1 MKTFDMDMTFQ
12 ATQSF
17 TKQSFN
23 RMSKQTTISRLKTEI
38 DAFARHMFVLQSRS
52 PIIATWSYD
61 DIQAMDVKN
70 HPRLE
75 RMKEQVVVELLSAG
89 DRAGPS
95 YYTAQPIGRPFRNRV
110 AAATPILDTFM
121 RVASHLSLKNA
132 HRALKGKRTIFK

>member
-23 RMSKQTTISRLKTEI
+23 RMSKQTTISGLKTEI

-52 PIIATWSYD
+52 PIIATWSYN
-61 DIQAMDVKN
+61 DIQSMDVKN

-75 RMKEQVVVELLSAG
+75 RMKEQVVIELLSAG

-121 RVASHLSLKNA
+121 RVASQLSRKNS
-132 HRALKGKRTIFK
+132 HRAIRGKRTIFK

>member
-1 MKTFDMDMTFQ
+1 MNMTFE

-23 RMSKQTTISRLKTEI
+23 RMAKQTTISGLRAEI

-61 DIQAMDVKN
+61 DVQAMDVKN

-75 RMKEQVVVELLSAG
+75 RMKEQVVIELLSAG

-110 AAATPILDTFM
+110 AAATPILNAFM
-121 RVASHLSLKNA
+121 RIASQLSRKNA
-132 HRALKGKRTIFK
+132 HRALKGRRTIFK

>member
-23 RMSKQTTISRLKTEI
+23 RMAKQTTISGLKAEI
-38 DAFARHMFVLQSRS
+38 EAFANRMFVLQSRS
-52 PIIATWSYD
+52 PIIATFGVD
-61 DIQAMDVKN
+61 DVRSMNVKG

-75 RMKEQVVVELLSAG
+75 QMKEQVVVELLSAG
-89 DRAGPS
+89 DAAGPS

-110 AAATPILDTFM
+110 AAATPILNTFM
-121 RVASHLSLKNA
+121 RVASQLSRKNA
-132 HRALKGKRTIFK
+132 HRAIRGRRTIFK

>member
-52 PIIATWSYD
+52 PIIATWIYD
-61 DIQAMDVKN
+61 DVQAMDVKN

-75 RMKEQVVVELLSAG
+75 RMKEQVVIELLSAG
-89 DRAGPS
+89 DAAGPS
-95 YYTAQPIGRPFRNRV
+95 YSTAQPIGRPFRNRV
-110 AAATPILDTFM
+110 AAATPILNTFM
-121 RVASHLSLKNA
+121 RVASKL
-132 HRALKGKRTIFK
+132 

>member
-12 ATQSF
+12 ATQAF

-23 RMSKQTTISRLKTEI
+23 RMSKQTTISGLRSEI

-61 DIQAMDVKN
+61 DVQAMDVKN

-75 RMKEQVVVELLSAG
+75 RMKEQVVIELLSAG
-89 DRAGPS
+89 DAAGPS
-95 YYTAQPIGRPFRNRV
+95 YYTAQPIGRPFRRRV
-110 AAATPILDTFM
+110 AAATPILNTFM
-121 RVASHLSLKNA
+121 RVASQLSRKNA
-132 HRALKGKRTIFK
+132 HRALKGRRTIFK

>member
-1 MKTFDMDMTFQ
+1 MKTFDMDMSFQ
-12 ATQSF
+12 STKSF

-23 RMSKQTTISRLKTEI
+23 RMSKQTTISGLRAEI

-61 DIQAMDVKN
+61 DVQAMDVKN

-75 RMKEQVVVELLSAG
+75 RMKEQVVIELLSAG
-89 DRAGPS
+89 DAAGPS

-121 RVASHLSLKNA
+121 RVASQISRKNA
-132 HRALKGKRTIFK
+132 LRALRGRRTIFK

>member
-1 MKTFDMDMTFQ
+1 MDMTFQ

-23 RMSKQTTISRLKTEI
+23 RMSQQTTMSGLRQEI
-38 DAFARHMFVLQSRS
+38 EAFARHMFVLQSRS
-52 PIIATWSYD
+52 PIIATFGVD
-61 DIQAMDVKN
+61 DVRSMDVRG

-75 RMKEQVVVELLSAG
+75 RMKEQVVIELLSAG
-89 DRAGPS
+89 DAAGPS

-121 RVASHLSLKNA
+121 RVASQLSRRNA
-132 HRALKGKRTIFK
+132 HRALKGRRTVFK

>member
-23 RMSKQTTISRLKTEI
+23 RMSKQTTISGLKAEI
-38 DAFARHMFVLQSRS
+38 EAFANRMFVLQSRS
-52 PIIATWSYD
+52 PIIATFGVD
-61 DIQAMDVKN
+61 DVRSMNVKG

-75 RMKEQVVVELLSAG
+75 RMKEQVVIELLSAG
-89 DRAGPS
+89 DAAGPS

-110 AAATPILDTFM
+110 AAATPILDTFI
-121 RVASHLSLKNA
+121 RVASQLSRKNA
-132 HRALKGKRTIFK
+132 HRAIRGRRTIFK

>member
-23 RMSKQTTISRLKTEI
+23 RMSKQTTISGLRSEI

-52 PIIATWSYD
+52 PIIATWSYND
-61 DIQAMDVKN
+61 VQAMDVKN

-75 RMKEQVVVELLSAG
+75 RMKEQVVIELLSAG

-121 RVASHLSLKNA
+121 RVASQISRKNA
-132 HRALKGKRTIFK
+132 HRALKGRRTIFK

>member
-1 MKTFDMDMTFQ
+1 MNMTFE

-23 RMSKQTTISRLKTEI
+23 RMAKQTTISGLRAEI

-61 DIQAMDVKN
+61 DVQAMDVKN

-75 RMKEQVVVELLSAG
+75 RMKEQVVIELLSAG

-95 YYTAQPIGRPFRNRV
+95 YYTAQPIGKPFRRRV

-121 RVASHLSLKNA
+121 RIATQISRKNA
-132 HRALKGKRTIFK
+132 HRALKGRRTIFK

>member
-1 MKTFDMDMTFQ
+1 MRSFDMDMTFNSTQ
-12 ATQSF
+12 AF

-23 RMSKQTTISRLKTEI
+23 RMSKQTTISGLRTEI
-38 DAFARHMFVLQSRS
+38 DAFANRMFVLQSRS

-61 DIQAMDVKN
+61 DVQAMDVKN
-70 HPRLE
+70 YPRLE
-75 RMKEQVVVELLSAG
+75 RMKEQVVIEMLSAG

-121 RVASHLSLKNA
+121 RVASQLSRKNA
-132 HRALKGKRTIFK
+132 HRAIRGRRTIFK

>member
-1 MKTFDMDMTFQ
+1 MNMTFE

-23 RMSKQTTISRLKTEI
+23 RMAKQTTISGLRAEI

-52 PIIATWSYD
+52 PIIATWSYND
-61 DIQAMDVKN
+61 VQAMDVKN
-70 HPRLE
+70 YPRLKL
-75 RMKEQVVVELLSAG
+75 MKEQVVIELLSAG

-95 YYTAQPIGRPFRNRV
+95 YYTSQPIGKPFRRRV

-121 RVASHLSLKNA
+121 RVASQLSRKNA
-132 HRALKGKRTIFK
+132 HRALKGRRTIFK

>member
-1 MKTFDMDMTFQ
+1 MRNFDMDMTFNSTQ
-12 ATQSF
+12 AF

-23 RMSKQTTISRLKTEI
+23 RMSKQTTISGLKTEI

-61 DIQAMDVKN
+61 DIQSMDVKN

-121 RVASHLSLKNA
+121 RVASQLSRKNA
-132 HRALKGKRTIFK
+132 HRALKGRRTIFK

>member
-23 RMSKQTTISRLKTEI
+23 RMSKQTTISGLRAEI

-61 DIQAMDVKN
+61 DIQSMDVKN

-121 RVASHLSLKNA
+121 RIASQLSRRNA
-132 HRALKGKRTIFK
+132 HRALKGKQTIFK

>member
-1 MKTFDMDMTFQ
+1 MKTFDMDMSFQ

-23 RMSKQTTISRLKTEI
+23 RMSKQTTISGLRAEI

-52 PIIATWSYD
+52 PIIATFGVD
-61 DIQAMDVKN
+61 DVRSMNVKG

-75 RMKEQVVVELLSAG
+75 RMKEQVVIELLSAG
-89 DRAGPS
+89 DAAGPS

-121 RVASHLSLKNA
+121 RLASQLSRKNA
-132 HRALKGKRTIFK
+132 HRALKGRRTIFK

>member
-1 MKTFDMDMTFQ
+1 MDMTFQ

-23 RMSKQTTISRLKTEI
+23 RMSKQTTISGLRQEI

-52 PIIATWSYD
+52 PIIATFGVD
-61 DIQAMDVKN
+61 DIKSMDVKG

-89 DRAGPS
+89 VAAGPS

-110 AAATPILDTFM
+110 TAATPILDTFM
-121 RVASHLSLKNA
+121 RVASQLSRRNA

>member
-1 MKTFDMDMTFQ
+1 MKDLNMDMTFQ

-23 RMSKQTTISRLKTEI
+23 RMSKQTTISGLKAEI
-38 DAFARHMFVLQSRS
+38 EAFANRMFVLQSRS
-52 PIIATWSYD
+52 PIIATFGVD
-61 DIQAMDVKN
+61 DVRSMNVKG

-75 RMKEQVVVELLSAG
+75 RMKEQVVIELLSAG

-95 YYTAQPIGRPFRNRV
+95 YYTAQPIGRPFRRRV

-121 RVASHLSLKNA
+121 RVASQLSRKNA
-132 HRALKGKRTIFK
+132 HRAIRGKRTIFK

>member
-17 TKQSFN
+17 TKQSFS
-23 RMSKQTTISRLKTEI
+23 RMSKQTTISGLKAEI
-38 DAFARHMFVLQSRS
+38 EAFANRMFVLQSRS
-52 PIIATWSYD
+52 PIIATFGVD
-61 DIQAMDVKN
+61 DVRSMDVRG

-75 RMKEQVVVELLSAG
+75 RMKEQVVIELLSAG

-121 RVASHLSLKNA
+121 RVASQLSRKNA
-132 HRALKGKRTIFK
+132 HRALKGRRTIFK

>member
-23 RMSKQTTISRLKTEI
+23 RMSKQTTISGLHSEI
-38 DAFARHMFVLQSRS
+38 EAFANRMFVLQSRS
-52 PIIATWSYD
+52 PIIATFGVD
-61 DIQAMDVKN
+61 DVRSMDVQG

-75 RMKEQVVVELLSAG
+75 RMKEQVVIELLSAS

-95 YYTAQPIGRPFRNRV
+95 YYTAQPIGKPFRRRV

-121 RVASHLSLKNA
+121 RVASQLSRKNA
-132 HRALKGKRTIFK
+132 HRAIRGKRTIFK

>member
-23 RMSKQTTISRLKTEI
+23 RMSKQTTISGLRAEI
-38 DAFARHMFVLQSRS
+38 DAFANRMFVLQSRS
-52 PIIATWSYD
+52 PIIATWSYND
-61 DIQAMDVKN
+61 VQAMDVKN

-75 RMKEQVVVELLSAG
+75 RMKEQVVIELLSSG

-95 YYTAQPIGRPFRNRV
+95 YYTAQPLGKPFRNRV

-121 RVASHLSLKNA
+121 RVASQISRKNA
-132 HRALKGKRTIFK
+132 HRALKGRRTIFK